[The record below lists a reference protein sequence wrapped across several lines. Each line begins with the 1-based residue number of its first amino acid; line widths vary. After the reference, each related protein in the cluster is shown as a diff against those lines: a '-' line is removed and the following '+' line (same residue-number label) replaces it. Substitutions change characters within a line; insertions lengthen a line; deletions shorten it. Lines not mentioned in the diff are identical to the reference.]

1 MSRFGVKKQDFSV
14 SVQFLSVMDMSVS
27 EELYNLLVECLSSG
41 KKIILIAD
49 QVERITTPCLQMIF
63 SLLSSV
69 ASSGAEV
76 EIRDKSPAFVKALDD
91 LGFNDCFE
99 RKE

>member
-1 MSRFGVKKQDFSV
+1 M
-14 SVQFLSVMDMSVS
+14 SVQLMPVMDLSAV
-27 EELYNLLVECLSSG
+27 EDLYHSLVECLSSG

-49 QVERITTPCLQMIF
+49 QVDRITTPCLQMIF

-69 ASSGAEV
+69 GRSGV
-76 EIRDKSPAFVKALDD
+76 EIEIQDQSAAFTKALDD
-91 LGFNDCFE
+91 LGFTDCFE